1 MRTLLLGIAALGIG
15 CVAPNPIPSSPTT
28 PPPVVVAAEFAMTTY
43 VEESTRTHGVVC
55 LDLDR
60 VEDGAKVLERL
71 APLAKRLSVDRN
83 DCLGHDA
90 SSAILS
96 IGPPQVAGEKA
107 RVDVGV
113 VRGSAGMLELERRQG
128 SWLVVRATSPWLS
141 LR

>member
-1 MRTLLLGIAALGIG
+1 MRHLLLGIAALGIG
-15 CVAPNPIPSSPTT
+15 CAARNPVPSSPTT
-28 PPPVVVAAEFAMTTY
+28 TTPVVAAAEFAMTTY
-43 VEESTRTHGVVC
+43 VDESTRVRGLVC
-55 LDLDR
+55 VELDR
-60 VEDGAKVLERL
+60 AEDAAKVLERL

-83 DCLGHDA
+83 DCLGHDE

-96 IGPPQVAGEKA
+96 IGPPQVAGEQA